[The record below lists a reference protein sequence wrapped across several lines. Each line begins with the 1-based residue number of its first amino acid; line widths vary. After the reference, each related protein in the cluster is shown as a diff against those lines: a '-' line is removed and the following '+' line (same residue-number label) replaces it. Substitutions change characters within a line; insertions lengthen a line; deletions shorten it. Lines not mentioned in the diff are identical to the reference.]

1 MRIKM
6 EVDSVKQ
13 TKKLAEVFAK
23 IIVPPMIVLLEGD
36 LGSGK
41 TTFVKEVV
49 SALGCDDLV
58 TSPTF
63 TLLNTY
69 EARFPIYHFDMYR
82 LSSAEEAM
90 NVGFEEYFNK
100 RTLNGVCFVEWAENV
115 EGLIRD
121 VDYIIKIEKVG
132 LNHRTI
138 TIKEASNASN
148 KHGI

>member
-1 MRIKM
+1 MMRIKM
-6 EVDSVKQ
+6 ELANLKQ
-13 TKKLAEVFAK
+13 TKELADAFAK
-23 IIVPPMIVLLEGD
+23 VLKPPMVVLLTGD

-69 EARFPIYHFDMYR
+69 DAKFPVYHFDMYR

-90 NVGFEEYFNK
+90 NVGFEEYFDK
-100 RTLNGVCFVEWAENV
+100 KSLDGVCFVEWAENV
-115 EGLIRD
+115 EGLIND
-121 VDYIIKIEKVG
+121 VDYVIQIDKTGETK
-132 LNHRTI
+132 RTV
-138 TIKEASNASN
+138 TIKEGN
-148 KHGI
+148 K